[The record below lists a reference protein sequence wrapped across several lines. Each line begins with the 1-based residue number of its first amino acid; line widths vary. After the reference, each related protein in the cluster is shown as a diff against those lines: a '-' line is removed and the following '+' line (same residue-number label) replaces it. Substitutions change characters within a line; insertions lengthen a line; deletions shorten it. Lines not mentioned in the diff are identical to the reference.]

1 MSDLQ
6 NQPANPTADNSIE
19 VNSGEY
25 SGVSGMQHEEALLFE
40 HAHEHATSISL
51 PGIDGDCPDSLTTFA
66 RNRAANI
73 PGLSEGEAVRH
84 FVRLSQWNHSIET
97 GFYPL
102 GSCTMKYNPRV
113 NEQLVR
119 LPGLADL
126 HPDQPQD
133 SVQGIL
139 QLLFEL
145 QQWLGEI
152 SGLPHVT
159 LQPAAGAHGELAGI
173 MMIRA
178 FHDAN
183 GDESRRTV
191 LVPDSA
197 HGTNPASAALA
208 GMKTVEI
215 KSTADGRID
224 LDVLKAHLNDEV
236 AALML
241 TNPNTTGMFESDIAE
256 ICRLVHEAGGLV
268 YGDGANLNAL
278 VGVARP
284 GDMGIDCLHI
294 NVHKT
299 FSTPHGGGGPGA
311 GPVAVN
317 DTLKPFLP
325 VPYLRKKDE
334 SIEIVYHDGS
344 SIGSIFGSIGQT
356 GVLLRAAAYIAA
368 FGRQHLHLIAED
380 SVLNANYMLA
390 RLKDA
395 YHVPFPG
402 LCKHECLLTDEKQE
416 KHGVKTLD
424 IAKRL
429 IDLGFHPMTVYF
441 PLIVHGAMLIEPTE
455 TESRATI
462 DRFCD
467 AMLAIAAACEAGDTE
482 ALHQAPLKP
491 IRRRLDETQ
500 AARKPVLVWPD
511 ES

>member
-1 MSDLQ
+1 MNDS
-6 NQPANPTADNSIE
+6 AT
-19 VNSGEY
+19 SGI
-25 SGVSGMQHEEALLFE
+25 QHEEPLLFE
-40 HAHEHATSISL
+40 HAHASAEAISL
-51 PGIDGDCPDSLTTFA
+51 PGIHGETPAALNAFA
-66 RNRAANI
+66 RKQPAGI
-73 PGLSEGEAVRH
+73 PGLSEPEAVRH
-84 FVRLSQWNHSIET
+84 FVRLSQWNHGIET

-113 NEQLVR
+113 NEQVVR
-119 LPGLADL
+119 LPGLAHV
-126 HPDQPQD
+126 HPDQPED
-133 SVQGIL
+133 SVQGVL
-139 QLLFEL
+139 SLLHEL
-145 QQWLGEI
+145 QTWLGEI

-159 LQPAAGAHGELAGI
+159 LQPAAGAHGELTGM

-178 FHDAN
+178 WHDAR
-183 GDESRRTV
+183 GDERRRKV

-197 HGTNPASAALA
+197 HGTNPASAVLA
-208 GMKTVEI
+208 GLHTVEI
-215 KSTADGRID
+215 KSGANGRID
-224 LDVLKAHLNDEV
+224 PEVLKAHLDDET
-236 AALML
+236 AGLML

-317 DTLKPFLP
+317 DTLAPFLP
-325 VPYLRKKDE
+325 VPR
-334 SIEIVYHDGS
+334 IEKNGEDYRVVRETEQ
-344 SIGSIFGSIGQT
+344 SIGPVFGSIGQT

-368 FGRQHLHLIAED
+368 FGREHLHKIAED
-380 SVLNANYMLA
+380 AVLNANYVLH

-402 LCKHECLLTDEKQE
+402 LCKHECLLTDERQE
-416 KHGVKTLD
+416 RHGVKTLD

-455 TESRATI
+455 TESRATL
-462 DRFCD
+462 DAFCD
-467 AMLAIAAACEAGDTE
+467 AMLEIAAQCESGDTE
-482 ALHQAPLKP
+482 EIHAAPLKP
-491 IRRRLDETQ
+491 IRRRLDETR
-500 AARKPVLVWPD
+500 AARKPVLVWSND
-511 ES
+511 AQN

>member
-1 MSDLQ
+1 MSAEAIHD
-6 NQPANPTADNSIE
+6 AKS
-19 VNSGEY
+19 Y
-25 SGVSGMQHEEALLFE
+25 SGVSGMQHEEPLLFE
-40 HAHEHATSISL
+40 HAHEQATSINL
-51 PGIDGDCPDSLTTFA
+51 PGVHGEIPAELSPFM
-66 RNRAANI
+66 RASAAGI

-113 NEQLVR
+113 NEQAVR
-119 LPGLADL
+119 LPGLAHL
-126 HPDQPQD
+126 HPDQPED
-133 SVQGIL
+133 TVQGAL
-139 QLLFEL
+139 QLLYEL
-145 QQWLGEI
+145 QEWLGEI

-159 LQPAAGAHGELAGI
+159 LQPAAGAHGELVGI

-178 FHDAN
+178 WHDMR
-183 GDESRRTV
+183 GDIKRRTV

-208 GMKTVEI
+208 GMNTVEL
-215 KSTADGRID
+215 KSGDNGRID

-256 ICRLVHEAGGLV
+256 ICRLVHDAGGLV

-317 DTLKPFLP
+317 DKLAAFLP
-325 VPYLRKKDE
+325 LPCLEKDGD
-334 SIEIVYHDGS
+334 SIRIIHHNDH
-344 SIGSIFGSIGQT
+344 SIGNVFGSIGQT

-368 FGRQHLHLIAED
+368 FGRQHLHRIAED
-380 SVLNANYMLA
+380 AVLNANYMLA

-402 LCKHECLLTDEKQE
+402 LCKHECLLTDEWQE
-416 KHGVKTLD
+416 RHGVKTLD

-455 TESRATI
+455 SESRATI
-462 DRFCD
+462 DRFCN
-467 AMLAIAAACEAGDTE
+467 AMLEIAKACAAGDTE
-482 ALHQAPLKP
+482 LLHQAPLMP
-491 IRRRLDETQ
+491 IRRRLDETL
-500 AARKPVLVWPD
+500 AARKPVLVWPG
-511 ES
+511 

>member
-1 MSDLQ
+1 MSDTMKSFA
-6 NQPANPTADNSIE
+6 PSAA
-19 VNSGEY
+19 SGL
-25 SGVSGMQHEEALLFE
+25 QHEEALLFE
-40 HAHEHATSISL
+40 HTHDQAISIAL
-51 PGIDGDCPDSLTTFA
+51 PGVDGKTDPGLAAFA
-66 RNRAANI
+66 RRTPALI
-73 PGLSEGEAVRH
+73 PGLSEPEAVRH
-84 FVRLSQWNHSIET
+84 FVRLSQWNHGIET

-113 NEQLVR
+113 NEQVVR
-119 LPGLADL
+119 LPGLAGL
-126 HPDQPQD
+126 HPEQPDD
-133 SVQGIL
+133 SVQGVL
-139 QLLFEL
+139 ALLFEL

-152 SGLPHVT
+152 SGLKHVT
-159 LQPAAGAHGELAGI
+159 LQPAAGAHGELAGM

-178 FHDAN
+178 YHDAR
-183 GDESRRTV
+183 GDVARRRV

-197 HGTNPASAALA
+197 HGTNPASAVLA
-208 GMKTVEI
+208 GLSTVEI
-215 KSTADGRID
+215 KSGADGRID
-224 LDVLKAHLNDEV
+224 LDVLKAHLGDDV

-278 VGVARP
+278 VGLARP

-317 DTLKPFLP
+317 DLLAPFLP
-325 VPYLRKKDE
+325 VPR
-334 SIEIVYHDGS
+334 IENDGDAYRVVRHAEQ
-344 SIGSIFGSIGQT
+344 SIGAVFGSIGQI

-368 FGRQHLHLIAED
+368 FGRNHLHRIAED
-380 SVLNANYMLA
+380 AVLNANYVLH

-395 YHVPFPG
+395 FDVPFPG
-402 LCKHECLLTDEKQE
+402 LCKHECLLTDAKQE

-429 IDLGFHPMTVYF
+429 IDLGMHPMTVYF

-455 TESRATI
+455 TESRDTLDA
-462 DRFCD
+462 FCE
-467 AMLAIAAACEAGDTE
+467 AMLDIAAACEAGDTE
-482 ALHQAPLKP
+482 TFHAAPLIP
-491 IRRRLDETQ
+491 FRRRLDETR
-500 AARKPVLVWPD
+500 AARRPVLVWPLND
-511 ES
+511 GQVR